1 MAALL
6 LAACADAT
14 TTITPRLSQPAA
26 PAATPAPGTAASGVA
41 PSPAPVLLVVME
53 NRGYADVVGAAA
65 WPFLNGLIA
74 RGGLATAMYATTHP
88 SLPNYLELITG
99 TTAGITSDCTGC
111 SVETPTLVDQLRQH
125 GLDWRAYMEGAGGP
139 CPTEAS
145 RGRYARRH
153 DPFVYIPHL
162 RDDPVACA
170 RVVPFDGFAGAV
182 ATGALPAFTW
192 VTPNLCD
199 DGHDC
204 DGTVAD
210 AWLRDTLTPVL
221 ASPWYRAGGI
231 VVVTWDEGGDDAG
244 CCGGAAGGHI
254 ATVVVSTAVRAGS
267 RLAAPADQAGLLRA
281 LEDHFGVGHLGDAA
295 DPRSGSLL
303 PLLQA

>member
-1 MAALL
+1 MIRPPPRSHRRAAALVAALL

-139 CPTEAS
+139 CPT
-145 RGRYARRH
+145 
-153 DPFVYIPHL
+153 D
-162 RDDPVACA
+162 